1 MIGKRIKAHVYC
13 ILCLTPPS
21 VSPMDYDALSTV
33 LNFDAC
39 ETRSCVN
46 VTIVDDSVDE
56 QTEVFAVTLRSSVG
70 LDSRIRL
77 NPVDGVIEITD
88 NDGKS
93 APDHT

>member
-1 MIGKRIKAHVYC
+1 MYTVSYVSHH
-13 ILCLTPPS
+13 PP

-56 QTEVFAVTLRSSVG
+56 QTEVFAVTLRRSVG